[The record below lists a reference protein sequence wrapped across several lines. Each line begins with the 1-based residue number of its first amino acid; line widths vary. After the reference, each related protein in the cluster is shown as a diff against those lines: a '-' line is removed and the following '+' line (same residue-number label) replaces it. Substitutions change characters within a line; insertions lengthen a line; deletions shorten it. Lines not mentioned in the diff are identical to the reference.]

1 MTSGN
6 RGSEI
11 VNRILI
17 GLSGM
22 CVLAV
27 AFFILPMLVAQ
38 PPGNP
43 PGGPPGGPEFGGPGG
58 PGFGG
63 PGGPGFGGQV
73 DLVLVDQV
81 LVGPVLVGPG
91 GRGFPP
97 PVPAMTAIDK
107 NNDGEISA
115 EELAAAPDAL
125 RGLDKN
131 KDGLLSGDEIM
142 PPMGFGGQVDSED
155 LVVPIENWSASSIK
169 TKMVA

>member
-43 PGGPPGGPEFGGPGG
+43 PGNPPGGPEFGGPGG

-63 PGGPGFGGQV
+63 PGGPGFGGPGFG
-73 DLVLVDQV
+73 
-81 LVGPVLVGPG
+81 GP
-91 GRGFPP
+91 
-97 PVPAMTAIDK
+97 
-107 NNDGEISA
+107 
-115 EELAAAPDAL
+115 
-125 RGLDKN
+125 
-131 KDGLLSGDEIM
+131 
-142 PPMGFGGQVDSED
+142 GFGGQVAEAFH
-155 LVVPIENWSASSIK
+155 LQFPR
-169 TKMVA
+169 